1 MSVST
6 LQLASTSALA
16 LLAGTAD
23 ATQGQ
28 PIVLDVSAVLRQG
41 TCATPLRMSPTPPGC
56 GVSAGD
62 DLASHRAA
70 LDLGWKTKR
79 TASDVL
85 TELLDVDGIR
95 VVADRHLWD
104 RPATLALRHDFA
116 SDTPFHLYC
125 AAGLDR
131 AVYLDSRA
139 LSPSSALSA
148 RRQRSVGVMAEI
160 GASWRL
166 TGQLNVETDIHWM
179 DLSRDARLVRTDA
192 GWVSG
197 EPVAL
202 TLSLVWRGKA
212 GKR

>member
-1 MSVST
+1 MSLST

-16 LLAGTAD
+16 LLGGSAD
-23 ATQGQ
+23 ATQALS
-28 PIVLDVSAVLRQG
+28 IVLDESALLRES
-41 TCATPLRMSPTPPGC
+41 TCVTPLRVSRTPREC

-62 DLASHRAA
+62 NFASHRLA
-70 LDLGWKTKR
+70 LDVRWTTKQT
-79 TASDVL
+79 TADVL

-104 RPATLALRHDFA
+104 RPDILALRHDFA
-116 SDTPFHLYC
+116 SDTRFHLYC
-125 AAGLDR
+125 AAGIDR

-148 RRQRSVGVMAEI
+148 RRQRSVDMMAEV

-179 DLSRDARLVRTDA
+179 DLARDARLIRADV

-197 EPVAL
+197 DPVAL
-202 TLSLVWRGKA
+202 TLSLVWRGK
-212 GKR
+212 

>member
-1 MSVST
+1 MSLTT

-16 LLAGTAD
+16 MLAGSPD
-23 ATQGQ
+23 AAQAQT
-28 PIVLDVSAVLRQG
+28 IVLDESALLRES
-41 TCATPLRMSPTPPGC
+41 TCATPLRVSRTSPEC
-56 GVSAGD
+56 GFSAGD
-62 DLASHRAA
+62 DFASHRLA
-70 LDLGWKTKR
+70 LDVGWKTKR
-79 TASDVL
+79 TAADVL

-104 RPATLALRHDFA
+104 RPDTLALRHDFA
-116 SDTPFHLYC
+116 SDTRFQLYC
-125 AAGLDR
+125 AAGIDR

-148 RRQRSVGVMAEI
+148 RRQRSVGVMTEV

-179 DLSRDARLVRTDA
+179 DLTRDARLMRTDA

-197 EPVAL
+197 DPVTL
-202 TLSLVWRGKA
+202 KLSLVWRGK
-212 GKR
+212 